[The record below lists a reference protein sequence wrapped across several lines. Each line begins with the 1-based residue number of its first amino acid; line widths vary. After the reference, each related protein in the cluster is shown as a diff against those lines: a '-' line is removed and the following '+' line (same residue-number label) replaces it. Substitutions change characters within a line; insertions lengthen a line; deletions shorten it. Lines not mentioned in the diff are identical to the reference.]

1 MFLPFF
7 LSFVVN
13 SASRPNGINFKV
25 DSRYATPKVGDV
37 VTIDYDTYSLKEG
50 VPVNP
55 KITRIRHDLA
65 WEDVVDDYRLRNEPR
80 LNVPYGIPL
89 PLFFICYMY

>member
-1 MFLPFF
+1 MFLPIF
-7 LSFVVN
+7 LSFVN

-55 KITRIRHDLA
+55 KITRIRHDLG
-65 WEDVVDDYRLRNEPR
+65 WEDVVDDYHLRDVPS
-80 LNVPYGIPL
+80 LNVLNGILL
-89 PLFFICYMY
+89 PLLYICYMY